1 MKRNFGIKSSILKIS
16 PRPEEAVGIRG
27 KLSLTPLILT
37 FSPKGEKD
45 ILKKGEENIL
55 KAASRFKASVFQ
67 ISPLPW
73 ERAGVRGGAS

>member
-16 PRPEEAVGIRG
+16 PRPEEEVGIRG
-27 KLSLTPLILT
+27 KSSLTPLIPT

-55 KAASRFKASVFQ
+55 KAASRLKASVFQ

-73 ERAGVRGGAS
+73 ERVGVRGGAS